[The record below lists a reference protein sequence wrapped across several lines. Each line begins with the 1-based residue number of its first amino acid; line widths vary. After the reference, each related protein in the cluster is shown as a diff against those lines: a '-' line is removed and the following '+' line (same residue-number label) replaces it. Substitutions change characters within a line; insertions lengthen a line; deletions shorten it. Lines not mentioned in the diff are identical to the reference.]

1 MNKVVVPWAEAK
13 AKADVLKAL
22 GNPVRLLVV
31 EALRDAERSVQDLN
45 QLVPVHQTTLSRH
58 LDKLKKAG
66 IVTERR
72 LGPRVLYSLAAP
84 VALRALG
91 LAQEI
96 VKSDHARRQRA
107 VPA

>member
-1 MNKVVVPWAEAK
+1 MHRVSLPWAEAK

-31 EALRDAERSVQDLN
+31 EALRDGELAVQELN
-45 QLVPVHQTTLSRH
+45 KLVPVHQTTLSRH

-72 LGPRVLYSLAAP
+72 VGPRVIYSLVAP
-84 VALRALG
+84 PALRAFG

-107 VPA
+107 LPA